1 MRTELD
7 YQTFKQP
14 IVRNNAELGFEI
26 FKNSANAASK
36 DEPPST
42 IHRGSTMVSNRVL
55 EGGREFM
62 KQTGGSTMKK
72 LSLNSLQLGEKLKN
86 CKTGKTQ

>member
-26 FKNSANAASK
+26 FKNSADDASK

-55 EGGREFM
+55 EGGRELM
-62 KQTGGSTMKK
+62 KQTGGSIMKK